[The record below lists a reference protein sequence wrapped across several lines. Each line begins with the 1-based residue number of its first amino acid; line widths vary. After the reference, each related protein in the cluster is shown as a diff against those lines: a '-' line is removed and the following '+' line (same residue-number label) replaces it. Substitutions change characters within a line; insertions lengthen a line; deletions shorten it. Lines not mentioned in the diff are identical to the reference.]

1 MNRGK
6 MELLAARV
14 AGGQSVK
21 AAAVEINWKLSQAYA
36 ASGSDEFKKM
46 VHRLRSEAIQSAV
59 GLLNEG
65 ASKAV
70 ATLIELLAAENE
82 PQVRLN
88 ASKAILGALGGIT
101 ELAELRQRL
110 DDIEAKH
117 VLKVAS

>member
-21 AAAVEINWKLSQAYA
+21 AAAAEIGWKLSQAYA
-36 ASGSDEFKKM
+36 ASGDAEFKTM

-70 ATLIELLAAENE
+70 ATLIELLAADNE

-101 ELAELRQRL
+101 ELAELRQRI
-110 DDIEAKH
+110 DDIENRSPMRITA
-117 VLKVAS
+117 

>member
-6 MELLAARV
+6 MELLAAKV

-21 AAAVEINWKLSQAYA
+21 AAAAEIGWKLSQAYA
-36 ASGSDEFKKM
+36 ASGDAEFKAM

-65 ASKAV
+65 ACKAV

-101 ELAELRQRL
+101 ELGELRQRI
-110 DDIEAKH
+110 DAIESRSPMRITA
-117 VLKVAS
+117 